1 MARDLAARVPAEVRA
16 ELAATVAALEE
27 HGPPAVAAMQ
37 QLGALTRAVW
47 LAVEVPAS
55 LAPEE
60 LGGADDDEWA
70 AVETATGIARGWEL
84 ADELVDAHPDL
95 APAPT

>member
-1 MARDLAARVPAEVRA
+1 MPK
-16 ELAATVAALEE
+16 
-27 HGPPAVAAMQ
+27 PAAMRE
-37 QLGALTRAVW
+37 LGALTRAAW

-70 AVETATGIARGWEL
+70 AVEIALGLGRGWEL